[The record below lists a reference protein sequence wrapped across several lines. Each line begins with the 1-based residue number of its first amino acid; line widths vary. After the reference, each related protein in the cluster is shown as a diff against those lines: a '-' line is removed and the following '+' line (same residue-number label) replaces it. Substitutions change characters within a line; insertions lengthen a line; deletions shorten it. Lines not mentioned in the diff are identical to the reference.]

1 MTFQST
7 VRIDQTTGIVGEIL
21 FDGPQRAESKIL
33 NSVDAANN
41 VIGRAFSQSATVDG
55 EVAAG
60 GSEPFA
66 GILANPLEYA
76 TSGTAAGGSL
86 APTIT
91 LPNWTQASLVTMG
104 TMIVNMSTS
113 AAIGD
118 DVHYVD
124 ATGVLLAVAPGT
136 APAVGN
142 SLVPNCRV
150 VRQAI
155 AAPGLA
161 IVQLTN

>member
-33 NSVDAANN
+33 NSADAANN
-41 VIGRAFSQSATVDG
+41 VIGRAFTQSKTVDG

-60 GSEPFA
+60 DTEPFA

-76 TSGTAAGGSL
+76 TSGTAAGSL

-91 LPNWTQASLVTMG
+91 LPNGTQASLVTMG
-104 TMIVNMSTS
+104 TMIVDMTTA

-118 DVHYVD
+118 DVHYVN